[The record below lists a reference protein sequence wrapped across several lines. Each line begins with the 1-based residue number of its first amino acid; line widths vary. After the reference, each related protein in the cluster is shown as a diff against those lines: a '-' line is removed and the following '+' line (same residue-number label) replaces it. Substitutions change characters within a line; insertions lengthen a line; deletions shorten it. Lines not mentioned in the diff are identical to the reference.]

1 MAIHVY
7 LNFDG
12 NTKEAVLYYAEVFKS
27 EEPQMMTFG
36 SMPQNPEHPMP
47 EAALERIMHA
57 NLKVYDSNIMFSD
70 TFPGMNY
77 VQGNHM
83 SIMLGLSDMEELKRV
98 FGKLGEGGY
107 VQMPLQ
113 ETFWSKCYGQVQ
125 DKYGIIW
132 QLNFE

>member
-1 MAIHVY
+1 MAINVY

-12 NTKEAVLYYAEVFKS
+12 NTKEAVLFYAKVFKS

-36 SMPQNPEHPMP
+36 SMPPNPEYPMP

-57 NLKVYDSNIMFSD
+57 TLSVYGNPIMFSD

-83 SIMLGLSDMEELKRV
+83 SIMIGHTDQEEIKRV
-98 FGKLGEGGY
+98 FSELSEGGY

-125 DKYGIIW
+125 DKFGIIW
-132 QLNFE
+132 QLNHE